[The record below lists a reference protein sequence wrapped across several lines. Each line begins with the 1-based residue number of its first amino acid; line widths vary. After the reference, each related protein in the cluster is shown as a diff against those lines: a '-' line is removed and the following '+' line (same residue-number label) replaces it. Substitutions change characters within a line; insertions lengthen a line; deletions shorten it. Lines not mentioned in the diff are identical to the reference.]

1 MFIMTSLIITY
12 AASNVSNGDEMEY
25 KLMRD
30 LFRNYDRRIRPS
42 KNASDPLNVT
52 FGLSLAQII
61 DVVSSFVHNH
71 NSSSTSLLARIPH
84 LSPVRN

>member
-1 MFIMTSLIITY
+1 MTSLIITY